1 MRVVKRRHK
10 KATAPVGRRKPGR
23 VQDDAGPADGFSERI
38 LAALREFSP
47 GVAKAREIHLEMS
60 APKDFKR
67 LQKELKVLLST
78 GRVRREGKASGT
90 KWGLPTSTAAAKDDA
105 DAPTRIQEHDIRRAV
120 LELLS
125 SGASYDLTAIHRNAS
140 RQFTSLTLRALTP
153 IVEALRKENKIEL
166 IPGLTGPGSE
176 RYCKRAA

>member
-1 MRVVKRRHK
+1 
-10 KATAPVGRRKPGR
+10 
-23 VQDDAGPADGFSERI
+23 
-38 LAALREFSP
+38 
-47 GVAKAREIHLEMS
+47 
-60 APKDFKR
+60 
-67 LQKELKVLLST
+67 
-78 GRVRREGKASGT
+78 VRREGKASGT